1 MDFRNTIWVSHSSL
15 SDFENCPRLYY
26 LKNIYRD
33 PKTNNRLQLVNPYLS
48 LGSSVH
54 NTLES
59 LSDISIS
66 KRKKLSWLK
75 KFDEEWIGG
84 KKGGY
89 GSIEKEKF
97 FYNRGIKMIKMAQ
110 KSEILYRQAYK
121 FPANFLPKTTLFPG
135 VELVGSLDWAEILE
149 DNSLHIV
156 DFKTGAKEE
165 KDTSLQLPIY
175 RLLAENNFESTVSKL
190 SYWYLDKEKLPQQ
203 KEVPELS
210 ECLDKIKKRAQV
222 MVDGI
227 KNKAFAC
234 TSNYRTCFKCRDYEK
249 ILTGEAEFIGS
260 DPVRKKDLYYLP
272 NGTETLTKVLESLEG
287 QEQEI
292 FRLRIEGCSIKEIGD
307 KLKKTSK
314 QVNTSGEKIKK
325 QAKEILSAKEL
336 KHFVMEMQK
345 IV

>member
-26 LKNIYRD
+26 LKNIYRN

-59 LSDISIS
+59 LSEISPS

-84 KKGGY
+84 KVGGF
-89 GSIEKEKF
+89 GSAEKEKF
-97 FYNRGIKMIKMAQ
+97 FYGRGVKMIKMAE
-110 KSEILYRQAYK
+110 KSDFLYRQAYK

-149 DNSLHIV
+149 DKSLHIV
-156 DFKTGAKEE
+156 DFKTGVREE
-165 KDTSLQLPIY
+165 KNDSLQLPIY
-175 RLLAENNFESTVSKL
+175 YILAEKNFEPEVSRL
-190 SYWYLDKEKLPQQ
+190 SYWYLDREDTPQT
-203 KEVPELS
+203 KIIPSLS
-210 ECLDKIKKRAQV
+210 DCLTKIKERAQV
-222 MVDGI
+222 MVDGV
-227 KNKAFAC
+227 KNKEYGC
-234 TSNYRTCFKCRDYEK
+234 TSRYRTCFKCRDYEK

-287 QEQEI
+287 DEKEI
-292 FRLRIEGCSIKEIGD
+292 FRLRIEGLSIQEIGD
-307 KLKKTSK
+307 KIKKTCK
-314 QVNTSGEKIKK
+314 QVNSSGEKIKK
-325 QAKEILSAKEL
+325 QAKKILSAKEL
-336 KHFVMEMQK
+336 KHFVVEMQK